1 MSGLLDAARKGDL
14 ADMQRLIKEGASV
27 YQPDGRGMNALM
39 HAVLNDHAP
48 MVHWLLKERG
58 AQISDI
64 KRD

>member
-1 MSGLLDAARKGDL
+1 
-14 ADMQRLIKEGASV
+14 MQRLIKEGASV